1 MSTRRVGVIGGGAGG
16 LFTAR
21 LLALRHPGWHIK
33 VYERLE
39 PRGTFGFGIGL
50 TDSTLTAVEAVDPE
64 TREVIDRHAFRFSTG
79 EFRLPDTTVTIPGF
93 HNGVSIARASL
104 LTALVSQAQRA
115 GVELCI
121 GQSADPDEIRR
132 ETDLVVAADGVSS
145 LSRQRYA
152 DTFRPEITEGRGQ
165 YIWCGAEATLPG
177 TVFMP
182 VETPAG
188 VFTAHAYPYAAGRS
202 TIVIE
207 TESETLDR
215 AGLGRLDISGAD
227 PSESDVKSLE
237 FLTEIFEPLLS
248 GHELLGNRSRWSRFR
263 TLRCRCWVYEN
274 VVLVGDS
281 SATADPSL
289 GSGTKLAL
297 ESAIALADALGD
309 EGQAAP
315 RECLDRFESARRPAI
330 ERLQRLATQSQLW
343 WDSFPRRM
351 HRLDPAQV
359 ATAFLT
365 RAGAVHLDEVRGA
378 GSELV
383 RTAAGGWAG
392 VDLAAVPTEDLSGW
406 VLGRPLRAGGLELPT
421 RLLDLSA
428 ASPELLTQFGQQLP
442 VTFGDPWGQEADA
455 LLSSARELVRSDG
468 VRVVLLSG
476 SDDRQAVLDRVQV
489 GERLRLELGILV
501 AVTATESH
509 LQDVAAAL
517 VAGRIDLACL
527 PRHRKSPSTTSD
539 GVLQNA
545 C

>member
-1 MSTRRVGVIGGGAGG
+1 VIGGGAGG

-50 TDSTLTAVEAVDPE
+50 TDSTLAAVGAVDPE
-64 TREVIDRHAFRFSTG
+64 TRAVIERYAFRFSTG

-93 HNGVSIARASL
+93 HSGVSIARASL

-115 GVELCI
+115 GVELRV
-121 GQSADPDEIRR
+121 GQSADSDEIRR
-132 ETDLVVAADGVSS
+132 DTDLVVAADGVSS
-145 LSRQRYA
+145 LARQRYA
-152 DTFRPEITEGRGQ
+152 DAFGPEITEGRGQ

-188 VFTAHAYPYAAGRS
+188 VFTAHAYPYAPDRS
-202 TIVIE
+202 TFVIE
-207 TESETLDR
+207 TEPETLDR
-215 AGLGRLDISGAD
+215 AGLGRLDISGAG
-227 PSESDVKSLE
+227 PSESDEESLE
-237 FLTEIFEPLLS
+237 FLTGVFEPLLG
-248 GHELLGNRSRWSRFR
+248 GHQLLGNRSRWSRFR
-263 TLRCRCWVYEN
+263 TLRCRSWVHEN

-281 SATADPSL
+281 AATADPSL

-309 EGQAAP
+309 EGQATVL
-315 RECLDRFESARRPAI
+315 ECLGRFESARRPAV
-330 ERLQRLATQSQLW
+330 ERLQRLATRSQLW
-343 WDSFPRRM
+343 WDTFPRRM

-359 ATAFLT
+359 AAAFLT
-365 RAGAVHLDEVRGA
+365 RAGAVPLDEVRGP

-383 RTAAGGWAG
+383 RTAAGRWAG
-392 VDLAAVPTEDLSGW
+392 VDLAAVPAQDLSGW
-406 VLGRPLRAGGLELPT
+406 VLDRPLRAGGLELPT
-421 RLLDLSA
+421 RLLDLSE
-428 ASPELLTQFGQQLP
+428 ASPELLTRFSLELP

-455 LLSSARELVRSDG
+455 LLGSAREELARGHD

-476 SDDRQAVLDRVQV
+476 PDDRQSILDRVQV
-489 GERLRLELGILV
+489 AERLRLELDILV
-501 AVTATESH
+501 AVTATETH

-517 VAGRIDLACL
+517 VTGRIDLACP
-527 PRHRKSPSTTSD
+527 PRPRISPSTTSD

-545 C
+545 R